1 MCLLR
6 ERLND
11 FKEKILYKQSKSET
25 NLFLFDNFTLQNL
38 ANKINLVTRL
48 YFLCTT
54 SEVNS
59 TIRRCSFSKLTYL
72 RQKCSFSQ
80 FCQTN
85 CTPSFIYYSMNFSED
100 LSSRL
105 TIQRWFPGV
114 DPAGHT
120 TDHLFI
126 R

>member
-72 RQKCSFSQ
+72 RQKSGFSQ
-80 FCQTN
+80 FCRTN
-85 CTPSFIYYSMNFSED
+85 CTHSFIYY
-100 LSSRL
+100 
-105 TIQRWFPGV
+105 
-114 DPAGHT
+114 
-120 TDHLFI
+120 
-126 R
+126 